1 MILKKKYCSD
11 VEATKSFKR
20 KDEKFKIKIRRVKKI
35 CQSMFA
41 GRCWRHFLQMLAV
54 LDENGEVNVF
64 KSPTTPHDWTEGI
77 LGALKVAA
85 EHYNQDFEEFLKD
98 ISVENGGL
106 FTLVQLSQLM
116 QLLKR
121 DVVKLELF
129 VLRASEMYFY
139 LEKDQI
145 KTHLICS

>member
-1 MILKKKYCSD
+1 MSKYVCVD
-11 VEATKSFKR
+11 VGGTFTDA
-20 KDEKFKIKIRRVKKI
+20 
-35 CQSMFA
+35 
-41 GRCWRHFLQMLAV
+41 AV

-106 FTLVQLSQLM
+106 FTHGSTISTNAIVE
-116 QLLKR
+116 R